1 MRSSDRGSLARGGVE
16 VTEARESPLRAALEV
31 NQAMLEGLP
40 LRRLFL
46 LIARRAQAVVHAS
59 LVAVCTPA
67 ADGSG
72 QAVRTAIG
80 RGAERLRGWTIL
92 AQDAEASR
100 LLQAR
105 EGRIVSLDAA
115 PWPTYLPAGLS
126 GRLGSA
132 LVVPLVAGER
142 TLGLLLLANPAGGP
156 AFTDDDLALVQLFGA
171 QVAVA
176 VEYHRSR
183 AAMVEVG
190 LAEDRERI
198 ARELHDGV
206 VQALYGVGL
215 TLQTA
220 LPLARTP
227 AVRSQLEGAVDDID
241 DVVAQLRA
249 HIGRLRPT
257 VLPDRGL
264 ELAIRRAAAQTADRS
279 HLALEVEIDPDVASR
294 LAGHREQ
301 LLLIVHERLSDLVR
315 RADIARC
322 RIRLRQDGERAALE
336 ISDDGRGVHPEDERL
351 HELRRLVAEQ
361 GGDVEV
367 EIAPELGAT
376 LRATVRPPP

>member
-1 MRSSDRGSLARGGVE
+1 MN
-16 VTEARESPLRAALEV
+16 EARESPLEAALEV

-46 LIARRAQAVVHAS
+46 LIARRAQAVVRAS

-80 RGAERLRGWTIL
+80 RGAERLRGWTIP
-92 AQDAEASR
+92 AQDPEAGELVS
-100 LLQAR
+100 AR
-105 EGRIVSLDAA
+105 DGWIAALDTA
-115 PWPTYLPAGLS
+115 PWPSYLPAGLS

-132 LVVPLVAGER
+132 LVVPLLVRER
-142 TLGLLLLANPAGGP
+142 TLGLLLLANPAGG
-156 AFTDDDLALVQLFGA
+156 ARFTDDDLALVQLFGA

-183 AAMVEVG
+183 AAIVEVG

-220 LPLARTP
+220 LPQVRTP
-227 AVRSQLEGAVDDID
+227 AVRTRLEGAVDDID
-241 DVVAQLRA
+241 EVVAQLRA
-249 HIGRLRPT
+249 HIGQLRPT
-257 VLPDRGL
+257 VLPDGGL

-279 HLALEVEIDPDVASR
+279 HMAIEVDIDQHVAER
-294 LAGHREQ
+294 LASHRDQ
-301 LLLIVHERLSDLVR
+301 LLLVVNERLSDLVR

-322 RIRLRQDGERAALE
+322 RIRLHQDGERALLE
-336 ISDDGRGVHPEDERL
+336 ISDDGRGVHPEDQRL
-351 HELRRLVAEQ
+351 RELRRLVSEQ

-367 EIAPELGAT
+367 EIAPELGTT
-376 LRATVRPPP
+376 LRATVHPGT

>member
-1 MRSSDRGSLARGGVE
+1 M
-16 VTEARESPLRAALEV
+16 EARESPLEAALEV

-46 LIARRAQAVVHAS
+46 LIARRAQAVVRAS

-80 RGAERLRGWTIL
+80 RGAERLRGWTIP
-92 AQDAEASR
+92 ARDPQASE
-100 LLQAR
+100 LLRAR
-105 EGRIVSLDAA
+105 EGWIVALDAA
-115 PWPTYLPAGLS
+115 PWPHYLPAGLS

-132 LVVPLVAGER
+132 LLVPLVVRER
-142 TLGLLLLANPAGGP
+142 TLGVLLLANPAGGP
-156 AFTDDDLALVQLFGA
+156 PFTEDDLALVQLFGA

-176 VEYHRSR
+176 VEYQRSR

-215 TLQTA
+215 ALQTA

-227 AVRSQLEGAVDDID
+227 AVRSHLEGAVDDID
-241 DVVAQLRA
+241 EVVAQLRA
-249 HIGRLRPT
+249 HIGQLRPT

-264 ELAIRRAAAQTADRS
+264 ELAIRRAATRTSDRS
-279 HLALEVEIDPDVASR
+279 HMAIEVDIDQDVAAR
-294 LAGHREQ
+294 LASHREQ
-301 LLLIVHERLSDLVR
+301 LLLIVKERLSDLVR
-315 RADIARC
+315 RADIAHC
-322 RIRLRQDGERAALE
+322 RIRLHQDGDRAVLE
-336 ISDDGRGVHPEDERL
+336 IGDDGRGVHPEDERL
-351 HELRRLVAEQ
+351 RQLRQLVAEH

-376 LRATVRPPP
+376 LRATVPPGMHGT

>member
-1 MRSSDRGSLARGGVE
+1 
-16 VTEARESPLRAALEV
+16 VTEARESPLEAALEV

-40 LRRLFL
+40 LRRLLL
-46 LIARRAQAVVHAS
+46 LIARRAQAVVRAS

-80 RGAERLRGWTIL
+80 RGAERLRGWTIP
-92 AQDAEASR
+92 AQDPEASE
-100 LLQAR
+100 LLRAR
-105 EGRIVSLDAA
+105 EGWIVALDAG
-115 PWPTYLPAGLS
+115 PWPHYLPAGLS

-132 LVVPLVAGER
+132 LLVPLVVRER
-142 TLGLLLLANPAGGP
+142 TLGLLLLAHPAGGQP
-156 AFTDDDLALVQLFGA
+156 FSEDDLALVQLFGA

-176 VEYHRSR
+176 VEYQRSR

-215 TLQTA
+215 ALQTA

-227 AVRSQLEGAVDDID
+227 AVRSHLEGAVEDID
-241 DVVAQLRA
+241 EVVAQLRA
-249 HIGRLRPT
+249 HIGQLRPT

-264 ELAIRRAAAQTADRS
+264 ELAIRRVAARVSDRS
-279 HLALEVEIDPDVASR
+279 HMAIEVDIVQDVAAR
-294 LAGHREQ
+294 LANHREQ
-301 LLLIVHERLSDLVR
+301 LLLIVKERLSDLVR
-315 RADIARC
+315 RADIAHC
-322 RIRLRQDGERAALE
+322 RIRLRQDRDRAVLE
-336 ISDDGRGVHPEDERL
+336 IGDDGRGVHSEDARL
-351 HELRRLVAEQ
+351 RKLRQLVAVQ
-361 GGDVEV
+361 GGDVDV
-367 EIAPELGAT
+367 EIAPELGST
-376 LRATVRPPP
+376 LRATVRAGGHGT